1 MTVKTHP
8 VNIGPARGNDRE
20 ADISYDDKA
29 KLGSIRIEAENGD
42 VDYLTLLTKADAVEL
57 IAGLKEAFGIRD
69 TEDEL
74 RRLLQMREDNVENF
88 IESFTVTVI
97 ANVMYE
103 NGLQTAVLSPS
114 RLLSG
119 MTPNVDIDN
128 TVLGAIKYTLQGE
141 PLNVPTTTEHVR
153 PADQQPDSR
162 PETA

>member
-1 MTVKTHP
+1 METTHHPIALSP
-8 VNIGPARGNDRE
+8 VRDLERNAFVYLKPDSKDGEI
-20 ADISYDDKA
+20 Y
-29 KLGSIRIEAENGD
+29 IEKENGD
-42 VDYLTLLTKADAVEL
+42 TDIVTPLTKADAVAL

-97 ANVMYE
+97 SNIMYE
-103 NGLQTAVLSPS
+103 NGLQTAVLTPS
-114 RLLSG
+114 RILSG

-141 PLNVPTTTEHVR
+141 PLNVPANTNDVSA
-153 PADQQPDSR
+153 AD
-162 PETA
+162 

>member
-1 MTVKTHP
+1 METTHHPIALSP
-8 VNIGPARGNDRE
+8 VRDLERNAFVYLKPDSKDGEI
-20 ADISYDDKA
+20 Y
-29 KLGSIRIEAENGD
+29 IEKENGD
-42 VDYLTLLTKADAVEL
+42 TDIVTPLTKADAVAL

-97 ANVMYE
+97 SNIMYE
-103 NGLQTAVLSPS
+103 NGLQTAVLTPS
-114 RLLSG
+114 RILSG

-141 PLNVPTTTEHVR
+141 PLNVLANTNDVSA
-153 PADQQPDSR
+153 AD
-162 PETA
+162 

>member
-1 MTVKTHP
+1 METTHHPIPLSP
-8 VNIGPARGNDRE
+8 VR
-20 ADISYDDKA
+20 DIERTAFVYLKPESKEGEIYVEKA
-29 KLGSIRIEAENGD
+29 NGD
-42 VDYLTLLTKADAVEL
+42 VDIVTPLTKADAVAL

-162 PETA
+162 SETA

>member
-1 MTVKTHP
+1 METSHHP
-8 VNIGPARGNDRE
+8 IALSPVRDLERNAFVYLKPDSKDGEI
-20 ADISYDDKA
+20 Y
-29 KLGSIRIEAENGD
+29 IEKENGD
-42 VDYLTLLTKADAVEL
+42 TDIVTPLTKADAVAL

-97 ANVMYE
+97 SNIMYE
-103 NGLQTAVLSPS
+103 NGLQTAVLTPS
-114 RLLSG
+114 RILSG

-141 PLNVPTTTEHVR
+141 PLNVPANTNDVSA
-153 PADQQPDSR
+153 AD
-162 PETA
+162 